1 MLSRQ
6 PTTAGVGASD
16 SRAFDARTWDGLPRG
31 SQFSD
36 SSAAD
41 GRPALDR
48 ALCIRLT
55 GFVSLL
61 RENGFSVGVDDATV
75 LVETASRI
83 GVLDPL
89 VLRWS
94 AQALLC
100 RRAADQQRF
109 ADLFDSWFLPPNRRQ
124 LVESRGGGVGA
135 LERHGLL

>member
-6 PTTAGVGASD
+6 HTPPGASPPPNAP
-16 SRAFDARTWDGLPRG
+16 S
-31 SQFSD
+31 
-36 SSAAD
+36 
-41 GRPALDR
+41 LDH
-48 ALCIRLT
+48 ALCVRLT

-61 RENGFSVGVDDATV
+61 RENGFSVGVDDATL
-75 LVETASRI
+75 LVEAASRV

-109 ADLFDSWFLPPNRRQ
+109 ADLFDSWFLRPTVVSSSRAAVAALARWSVATPSERPVSMTARECRRQ
-124 LVESRGGGVGA
+124 PRRG
-135 LERHGLL
+135 